1 MRQGASTSASSQ
13 QPPGRQQPAA
23 RGDKRLRSWDV
34 DVSLD
39 ELVEWDALEQFM
51 SDMPGADPSSR
62 PSSGVPR
69 IGSSDYSLGA
79 HGARLPSLGPMGCLG
94 GVQRSISSD
103 SVGQA
108 LGLSSS
114 SSTQQQQNGGLVP
127 GVWPMPGGFG
137 NGAPP
142 GLGGL
147 PRLPAAGS
155 GNAASLAQSLYAT
168 WTQPTAFP
176 LQALPMERGVSWGA
190 ELLPFMDVG
199 DASGLVNPAI
209 GSRSPNSAETQQPP
223 PLLAGTPI
231 DPLGGAGLVGASEGD
246 SPAGQRAGAN
256 AGVQK
261 QRFVWTSELH
271 RRFEAAVNTLGVD
284 QAKPQVRAAH
294 GPGSRGRVWA
304 EGRWGWGV
312 RGATT
317 ARARPPHDVPLTT
330 SCVLCSLLRR
340 RFPS

>member
-199 DASGLVNPAI
+199 DASGLVGVPAAAAAAAALD
-209 GSRSPNSAETQQPP
+209 GERAAGEEDESAPFAGEAGGVPRPRLLADAKRSEDAHEEAAETSDVTGPP
-223 PLLAGTPI
+223 PP
-231 DPLGGAGLVGASEGD
+231 P
-246 SPAGQRAGAN
+246 SPPPSPPPPATAAADAAAAGA
-256 AGVQK
+256 APPSSSPPPPPP
-261 QRFVWTSELH
+261 TS
-271 RRFEAAVNTLGVD
+271 
-284 QAKPQVRAAH
+284 
-294 GPGSRGRVWA
+294 S
-304 EGRWGWGV
+304 
-312 RGATT
+312 
-317 ARARPPHDVPLTT
+317 
-330 SCVLCSLLRR
+330 
-340 RFPS
+340 